1 MRNLRPASI
10 VYSLSAGGVVF
21 RRAGDAVEV
30 ALIGLKGGEVWTL
43 PKGLVDGKEKVRRAA
58 LREVREETG
67 LEARILGEIGES
79 HYWYNIKNENQK
91 CRKTVRFF
99 LMEYIMGGVADHDEE
114 VDDAA
119 WFTLETASERLTYK
133 GDRAIMEKASAMI
146 TRRLK
151 KEKAASERKSD

>member
-67 LEARILGEIGES
+67 LDARILGEIGES

-99 LMEYIMGGVADHDEE
+99 LMEYIMGGVSDHDEE

-119 WFTLETASERLTYK
+119 WFALETAHERLTYK